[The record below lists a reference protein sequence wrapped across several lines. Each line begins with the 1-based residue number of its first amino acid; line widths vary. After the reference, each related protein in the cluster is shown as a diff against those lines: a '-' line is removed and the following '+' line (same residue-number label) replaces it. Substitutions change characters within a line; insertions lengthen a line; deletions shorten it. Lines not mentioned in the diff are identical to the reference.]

1 MEVVMC
7 SGQCDQAI
15 CRMKLGLSGLSSS
28 CLLRLRR
35 GEGEL
40 ACSYQHTKQSHD
52 HKHMHRM

>member
-1 MEVVMC
+1 VERSMEVVMC

-35 GEGEL
+35 GGG
-40 ACSYQHTKQSHD
+40 AA
-52 HKHMHRM
+52 